1 MDAGGPGS
9 GARRLDPQARELRT
23 ATIDTAPRS
32 LGTRGGS
39 EGCGLAGG
47 VITKG
52 LRSKVIE
59 AAGLAVALNLP
70 IPGRPIVL
78 QEPGAKLRELVRGER
93 LHLLLDLLDL
103 AHQ

>member
-1 MDAGGPGS
+1 M
-9 GARRLDPQARELRT
+9 
-23 ATIDTAPRS
+23 IDTAPRS
-32 LGTRGGS
+32 LETRGES

-59 AAGLAVALNLP
+59 AAGLGVTLNLP
-70 IPGRPIVL
+70 IPGRPVVL
-78 QEPGAKLRELVRGER
+78 QEPGAKLRKLVRGER
-93 LHLLLDLLDL
+93 LHLLFDLLDL